1 MEELLKNNLIIM
13 TYLMLIGAILFEVMG
28 TLLLPV
34 SKGFTKPFPSIA
46 LLVLYG
52 LSFYFLSI
60 VSLNLFPLIVG
71 WATAK
76 HLTGLTIVCII
87 YSLTFF
93 FNRVK
98 MNKNLE
104 KIIIFFY

>member
-1 MEELLKNNLIIM
+1 MI
-13 TYLMLIGAILFEVMG
+13 YLMLTGAILFEVMG

-60 VSLNLFPLIVG
+60 ASQRLPLAIIYATWAGMGVFLVTFLSFVMYKQSLNLQTIF
-71 WATAK
+71 
-76 HLTGLTIVCII
+76 GLVMVVIGVVII
-87 YSLTFF
+87 HIYKAS
-93 FNRVK
+93 
-98 MNKNLE
+98 
-104 KIIIFFY
+104 

>member
-1 MEELLKNNLIIM
+1 
-13 TYLMLIGAILFEVMG
+13 MLIGAILFEVMG

-60 VSLNLFPLIVG
+60 ASQRLPL
-71 WATAK
+71 A
-76 HLTGLTIVCII
+76 II
-87 YSLTFF
+87 YATWAGMGVFLIAVFSYFIYKQPLQWQAVVGLCFIVIGVAIVNSF
-93 FNRVK
+93 KVK
-98 MNKNLE
+98 L
-104 KIIIFFY
+104 